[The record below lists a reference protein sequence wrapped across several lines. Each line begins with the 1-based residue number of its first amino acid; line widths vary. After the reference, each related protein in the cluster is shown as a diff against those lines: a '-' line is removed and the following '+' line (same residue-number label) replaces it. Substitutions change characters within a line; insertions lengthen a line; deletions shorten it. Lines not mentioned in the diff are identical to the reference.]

1 MQLICHW
8 QMFVTDTKE
17 NKVLNWYTKLQILAK
32 PYLETLKRLKKTF
45 PKTFLCNRITMT
57 VALEAYLE
65 PRKHLQWNF
74 FV

>member
-17 NKVLNWYTKLQILAK
+17 NKVLNWYTKLQILTK

-45 PKTFLCNRITMT
+45 SKTFLCNRITMT

-65 PRKHLQWNF
+65 PS
-74 FV
+74 